1 MIFGISIDIISLVVD
16 ILGFIATIL
25 IFAITTISA
34 RKATEDQ
41 TRRECV
47 RATLTEFAGIR
58 RTHQGFTGKLDSDNR
73 TDILKGYLSD
83 LERFAVGCN
92 HKAYTVDIV
101 NSMSGGMLVNQYNK
115 YFKEFITERRRLTSL
130 EANVKPWNMY
140 NEYEKMMK
148 QVFELRGLEWESQF
162 CERKKW

>member
-115 YFKEFITERRRLTSL
+115 YF
-130 EANVKPWNMY
+130 N
-140 NEYEKMMK
+140 
-148 QVFELRGLEWESQF
+148 GL
-162 CERKKW
+162 C